1 MLSSVVV
8 VSCRRRFLTERGE
21 GSAVEVQFL
30 GYPILFSKSGDSTA
44 NDCQSPTFRAG
55 STDRPGQDLAKGKAP
70 RGVTNG
76 SRTVPRSHC

>member
-30 GYPILFSKSGDSTA
+30 GYPMLLSQVWGLNGEWLPIA
-44 NDCQSPTFRAG
+44 
-55 STDRPGQDLAKGKAP
+55 DLP
-70 RGVTNG
+70 
-76 SRTVPRSHC
+76 CWLD